1 MTMMRNAVLALGVGA
16 GMFGAAPAQAV
27 EPIAGRWV
35 TAEKDAVIA
44 IRKCGKSLC
53 GTIEKLLIPPPGGND
68 QRDVNNADPAKRQ
81 RKLIGTAI
89 LSGLTADADAWRG
102 QVYDP
107 KSGRTY
113 TSEVRRKGDGTLE
126 VKGCFG
132 PLCQTQVWR
141 KAS

>member
-1 MTMMRNAVLALGVGA
+1 MTKGRVVALALGL
-16 GMFGAAPAQAV
+16 AAMGSPALASG
-27 EPIAGRWV
+27 PITGRWV
-35 TAEKDAVIA
+35 TGEKDAVVAIA
-44 IRKCGKSLC
+44 KCGKSLC
-53 GTIEKLLIPPPGGND
+53 GRIERFLVMPAGGAD
-68 QRDVNNADPAKRQ
+68 QRDVNNADPNKRS

-89 LSGLTADADAWRG
+89 LYGLTEDAGVWRG

-113 TSEVRRKGDGTLE
+113 TSEVRRKDGGTLE

-132 PLCQTQVWR
+132 PLCQTQVWK

>member
-1 MTMMRNAVLALGVGA
+1 MTMMRNAGLALALGA
-16 GMFGAAPAQAV
+16 AMTAPALAV

-53 GTIEKLLIPPPGGND
+53 GTIEKFLIPPPGGND
-68 QRDVNNADPAKRQ
+68 QRDVNNTDPAKRQ

-141 KAS
+141 RAS

>member
-1 MTMMRNAVLALGVGA
+1 MKAQILAILGAVML
-16 GMFGAAPAQAV
+16 AAPALASG
-27 EPIAGRWV
+27 PITGRWV
-35 TAEKDAVIA
+35 TSEKDAVVAIA
-44 IRKCGKSLC
+44 KCGQALC
-53 GTIEKLLIPPPGGND
+53 GRLERFLILPKGGKD
-68 QRDVNNADPAKRQ
+68 QRDVNNADPAKRS

-89 LSGLTADADAWRG
+89 LYGLTEDDGAWRG

-113 TSEVRRKGDGTLE
+113 TSQVRRMGDGTLE

-132 PLCQTQVWR
+132 PLCQTQVWK

>member
-1 MTMMRNAVLALGVGA
+1 MRMMRNAGLALALGA
-16 GMFGAAPAQAV
+16 AMTAPALAV

-53 GTIEKLLIPPPGGND
+53 GTIEKFLIPPPGGND
-68 QRDVNNADPAKRQ
+68 QRDVNNTDPAKRQ